1 MKKFLSFAL
10 AFIMLLSG
18 FSVSSFVS
26 MAEEVTE
33 ESVSPNESENT
44 EQAVSFETE
53 AATGETPDVIEEE
66 LTTAEEPAPEEDT
79 GRESGVVNE
88 ELAGVVAKGL
98 CGDNIKYT
106 LSNHTLI
113 LSGTGSTYDYEYTSY
128 IPWYDHI
135 DDYYDYIT
143 AVVVEEGITRI
154 GKNLFH
160 GYRRLNSVSLPSTL
174 KEIGPTCFGNSNFS
188 NITLNDG
195 LETIGESAFEY
206 CKKLEKIIIPDTVE
220 TIGSN
225 AFNRCQTN
233 IQLGAGI
240 KYIGANA
247 FHFGFSKEITEL
259 VIPEGVEYI
268 GSEAFM
274 GCYFTTVTI
283 PDSVYF
289 IGGAAFRICYKLES
303 MFIGKN
309 VENIYCTIV
318 EDSPKFKEFIVSD
331 DNSFY
336 TSHDGILYDKEMETL
351 LVYPIA
357 KTDSNEFTVP
367 NGVKVIGRYSFEN
380 NCFLEKVKFP
390 DSLEIITACAFYNND
405 LLNNIVIPDS
415 VTTIGA
421 SAFENCGSLSEVE
434 LGNGIRVIESRAFVG
449 TPAFTNGI
457 DENDI
462 VYIDDYLIIARND
475 VEGEITVKPGTIGI
489 AHEAFAEELF
499 ITKILLPDSLKY
511 IGNKSFYNSSIE
523 KIEFSNG
530 VEYIGS
536 YAFYNCNYLT
546 EISIPSSVKEIGDS
560 AFSNCSS
567 LTQIDLE
574 EGLKKIG
581 NYAFAATNITEI
593 TLPKTVTSIGSS
605 VFYNCDSLKRAVVLG
620 ELTILTTSL
629 FENCDLLEEVVL
641 PSKLTSIYNYC
652 FYKCISLKSF
662 TVPSGVVEIGSYAFA
677 SCSSLTDIII
687 PDSVTNIDSKAFN
700 SSKNVR
706 IKCFPE
712 SYAEIFAKTNK
723 IPYDIVCN
731 KCYALCQTEDTLRE
745 ANCMQT
751 GLKLYLYSC
760 GDYTIKV
767 HNKTA
772 HSFKNYTYNNDAT
785 CTEDGTQ
792 TAYCEYG
799 CGTFDT
805 IVSNI
810 RAHCFTE
817 YVYNNDATCTSDG
830 TQTALCDY
838 GCGTNNTITA
848 PNTKLEHTYKADIIY
863 EADCK
868 HTGMILYKCHCNYYY
883 TEIIPTTGIHVGEW
897 EVTVEP
903 TVNSEGEKTRV
914 CTLCGANEKKSI
926 AKIEVPVLDIQNY
939 NVSISSAE
947 YIKYIRYAYGEYST
961 SAEIKNASDCITL
974 NQRNVLERTSGGIAK
989 LEMEKG
995 GYYSFWIKLTDGS
1008 EYVYLA
1014 DLTVMHQ
1021 SVSVEADCVTV
1032 RDLYG
1037 VKDFFIAY
1045 GEHDNYRAVK
1055 DDLLVQVTSKK
1066 IGASRNY
1073 SYMIHES
1080 GIYTLCVRYDDSTR
1094 EYSFVTFE
1102 VVLPEVV
1109 FTGNGSQLNVSGIDD
1124 VKVIRFAYGEYKS
1137 TGEIKRAENSVSY
1150 SGKGRLKGLNEYTLS
1165 FTNQG
1170 PVSVSVI
1177 FNSGYSVIYQYNY

>member
-18 FSVSSFVS
+18 FSGSSFVS
-26 MAEEVTE
+26 FAEEITE
-33 ESVSPNESENT
+33 EATAKKPEASE
-44 EQAVSFETE
+44 EAETVDQE
-53 AATGETPDVIEEE
+53 PSVIEKESGSEE
-66 LTTAEEPAPEEDT
+66 VP
-79 GRESGVVNE
+79 GRESADVTE
-88 ELAGVVAKGL
+88 DRAGIILKGM
-98 CGDNIKYT
+98 CGDNVKYT
-106 LSNHTLI
+106 LNGATLT
-113 LSGTGSTYDYEYTSY
+113 LSGTGSTYDYES
-128 IPWYDHI
+128 IAKLPWYE
-135 DDYYDYIT
+135 YINHYGLYNRIT
-143 AVVVEEGITRI
+143 TVIIEEGITRL
-154 GKNLFH
+154 GKNLIH
-160 GYRRLNSVSLPSTL
+160 DYGYIENISLPSTL
-174 KEIGPTCFGNSNFS
+174 KEIGYSCFGYSDVNTV
-188 NITLNDG
+188 TLNDG
-195 LETIGESAFEY
+195 LEIIGDRAFEY
-206 CKKLEKIIIPDTVE
+206 CDELDYIVIPDTVE

-225 AFNRCQTN
+225 AFYYCRTD
-233 IQLGAGI
+233 IQLGTGI
-240 KYIGANA
+240 KTIGNSA
-247 FHFGFSKEITEL
+247 FYYAIRKNVTDL
-259 VIPEGVEYI
+259 VIPDGVEKINGY
-268 GSEAFM
+268 AFES
-274 GCYFTTVTI
+274 CNFTTVTI
-283 PDSVYF
+283 PDSVTF
-289 IGGAAFRICYKLES
+289 IGAGAFSNCYYLES
-303 MFIGKN
+303 IVVGKN
-309 VENIYCTIV
+309 VKTIYTNTFD
-318 EDSPKFKEFIVSD
+318 DSSRFKEITVSE
-331 DNSFY
+331 DNPY
-336 TSHDGILYDKEMETL
+336 LVTHDGVLYDKNMETL
-351 LVYPIA
+351 MKYPCA
-357 KTDSNEFTVP
+357 KKDLYEFTVP
-367 NGVKVIGRYSFEN
+367 DGIKVIGQSAFSYNSHLKIIN
-380 NCFLEKVKFP
+380 FP
-390 DSLEIITACAFYNND
+390 DSLETISANAFYIMGG
-405 LLNNIVIPDS
+405 LNNIVIPDS
-415 VTTIGA
+415 VKTIG
-421 SAFENCGSLSEVE
+421 SNAFKDCLKLAEID
-434 LGNGIRVIESRAFVG
+434 LGNGITAIHSNAFDG
-449 TPAFTNGI
+449 TLAYTNGK
-457 DENDI
+457 DENYI
-462 VYIDDYLIIARND
+462 VYIDDYLIKAGSLT
-475 VEGEITVKPGTIGI
+475 EGEINVRPGTLGI
-489 AHEAFAEELF
+489 VNKAFESNVL
-499 ITKILLPDSLKY
+499 ITKVVLPESLKF
-511 IGNKSFYNSSIE
+511 IGE
-523 KIEFSNG
+523 
-530 VEYIGS
+530 
-536 YAFYNCNYLT
+536 
-546 EISIPSSVKEIGDS
+546 S
-560 AFSNCSS
+560 AFSNSSVNEIDFPKGLNNISYYAFRNCNALNEITIPGSVINIAEYAFYDCSS
-567 LTQIDLE
+567 LAQINLE
-574 EGLKKIG
+574 EGLKNIG
-581 NYAFAATNITEI
+581 NYAFSATNITEI

-662 TVPSGVVEIGSYAFA
+662 TVPSGVVELGSYAFA

-712 SYAEIFAKTNK
+712 SYAQSFAKTNN
-723 IPYDIVCN
+723 IAYDIVCN

-785 CTEDGTQ
+785 CTEDGTK

-799 CGTFDT
+799 CGASDT
-805 IVSNI
+805 VVSDI
-810 RAHCFTE
+810 RAHRFTE
-817 YVYNNDATCTSDG
+817 YTYNNDATCTSDG
-830 TQTALCDY
+830 TQTATCDF
-838 GCGTNNTITA
+838 GCGTTDTITA

-961 SAEIKNASDCITL
+961 SSEIKNASDCITL

-1177 FNSGYSVIYQYNY
+1177 FNSGYSVIYRYNY